1 MTWPMPLVELTDGYI
16 VMREP
21 VDDDADALTA
31 VAQDEQSQKYTKV
44 PADYTHEMAV
54 DYMRS
59 RAADPGTVMWA
70 IEFSEA
76 PGRYAGNLEIR
87 LVSEISRTVSL
98 AFTTAPWARR
108 KGLMTHSANL
118 ALQHAFDNGARRVEV
133 ATLASNTASRMLLQ
147 NLGFV
152 LEGIV
157 QKGREHKG
165 SMVDVAVFSR
175 GRDTEAGIDASAA
188 RAGE

>member
-1 MTWPMPLVELTDGYI
+1 MPLEKLTDGYI

-21 VDDDADALTA
+21 VEDDADALTA
-31 VAQDEQSQKYTKV
+31 VAQDEQSQKFTKV
-44 PADYTHEMAV
+44 PAGYTHEMAV

-59 RAADPGTVMWA
+59 RAADPSTVMWA
-70 IEFSEA
+70 VEFAEA
-76 PGRYAGNLEIR
+76 SGRYAGNLEIR
-87 LVSEISRTVSL
+87 LVSEISKTVAL

-108 KGLMTHSANL
+108 KGLMTHCVNL
-118 ALQHAFDNGARRVEV
+118 AMQHAFDNGARRVEV

-152 LEGIV
+152 LEGIM

-165 SMVDVAVFSR
+165 AMVDVAVFSR
-175 GRDTEAGIDASAA
+175 GRDTSGTIDATAA
-188 RAGE
+188 RSGE